1 MDQLSFNTNL
11 FHLKHFNFLIM
22 KTRTILFAAGLLATA
37 FQSSAQ
43 ISTVVGSTKIPLKL
57 QITKQSPYCHGDQN
71 GTILIDII
79 GGQAP
84 YFVNDQ
90 MINGSSF
97 QMANLSAGSY
107 RIEVADNAV
116 SNAAA
121 DVVLVD
127 PAAVQVSSI
136 VNNVS
141 TYHGSNGSINLMVSD
156 PSLTFVWE
164 GNSNNLIISQ
174 EDQSG
179 LSAGIYG
186 VNVTNDKGCSTYR
199 KFVLTQPN
207 APVVTGVSNPQV
219 SAGTGMPAVS
229 NISVYPNPSSGHV
242 NLRADASVRSA
253 MIMNDLGIVLKQL
266 DFTNEGKLTG
276 LDLNPGVYTLI
287 SIDELGNRA
296 TERIVIR

>member
-1 MDQLSFNTNL
+1 
-11 FHLKHFNFLIM
+11 M
-22 KTRTILFAAGLLATA
+22 KARTILFAAGLLATA

-43 ISTVVGSTKIPLKL
+43 ITTVVGSTKIPLKL

-107 RIEVADNAV
+107 RIEVADDAV
-116 SNAAA
+116 SYAAA

-141 TYHGSNGSINLMVSD
+141 TYHGSNGKPQAKPYLCMGRKQQQPDCFTRRSI
-156 PSLTFVWE
+156 
-164 GNSNNLIISQ
+164 
-174 EDQSG
+174 
-179 LSAGIYG
+179 
-186 VNVTNDKGCSTYR
+186 
-199 KFVLTQPN
+199 
-207 APVVTGVSNPQV
+207 
-219 SAGTGMPAVS
+219 
-229 NISVYPNPSSGHV
+229 
-242 NLRADASVRSA
+242 
-253 MIMNDLGIVLKQL
+253 
-266 DFTNEGKLTG
+266 
-276 LDLNPGVYTLI
+276 
-287 SIDELGNRA
+287 
-296 TERIVIR
+296 RIKCRHLWR

>member
-1 MDQLSFNTNL
+1 
-11 FHLKHFNFLIM
+11 M
-22 KTRTILFAAGLLATA
+22 KTRTILFAAGLLATV
-37 FQSSAQ
+37 FQSNAQ

-107 RIEVADNAV
+107 RIEVADDAV
-116 SNAAA
+116 SYAAA

-141 TYHGSNGSINLMVSD
+141 TYHGSNGSINLIVSD

-164 GNSNNLIISQ
+164 GSNNLIVSQ

-186 VNVTNDKGCSTYR
+186 VNVTNEKGCSTYR

-219 SAGTGMPAVS
+219 AAGTGMPAVS
-229 NISVYPNPSSGHV
+229 NISIYPNPSSGHV
-242 NLRADASVRSA
+242 NLSADASVRSA
-253 MIMNDLGIVLKQL
+253 MIMNDLGIVLKHV
-266 DFTNEGKLTG
+266 DFTNEGKLAG
-276 LDLNPGVYTLI
+276 LDLNPGVYTLM
-287 SIDELGNRA
+287 SIDENGNRA